1 MPLHV
6 LVWYYTRMTQNLQQ
20 YLDSLQRDQSLV
32 VDAVLKENNYSKTE
46 KVHFAGGGNG
56 TTASNDGSNNSA
68 AFDNGAGFGS
78 ETQPLPLVR
87 KTFRAG
93 KGVGNAWQRLF
104 QAQQNGAR
112 FAHLPHLID
121 CYEAG
126 EDCVVLMECIE
137 GQTFEE
143 LVQARGA
150 SVSLARSLFPGACD
164 AVSELHTGF
173 SPALIHRDVKPSNLM
188 FSHNAVVLIDLGIAR
203 SFNEEASTDTTN
215 FGTRGFAPPE
225 QFGFGQTDERS
236 DVYALGMLLFYL
248 LVGEIPAFSKI
259 DQLMEGHAVP
269 QEMQQV
275 IRGAIAF
282 DPAARFQ
289 SAEALKRAFES
300 ALKSAP
306 EAVSQ
311 SVPKFPSQSTPESA
325 PESAPKN
332 TSQSTSEA
340 ASQSTPQNFFK
351 GAPQSTSESTPP
363 NEIRPLFKQP
373 LLSKA
378 MFWLGVVWDVIL
390 FTMVGVM
397 LAGSIYT
404 ALNPVEPFTDFPL
417 LPRFIVYMCI
427 WIFVFSPVVLLFAP
441 RPLARIMPRFKT
453 WRFTKRLKIVLT
465 MLPVTFVI
473 YSVVYIIYGL

>member
-1 MPLHV
+1 
-6 LVWYYTRMTQNLQQ
+6 MTQNLQQ

-32 VDAVLKENNYSKTE
+32 VDAVLKENNYGKTE
-46 KVHFAGGGNG
+46 KVHFACGRSGA
-56 TTASNDGSNNSA
+56 TASNGNSNNNN
-68 AFDNGAGFGS
+68 AFDNGAAFNG

-104 QAQQNGAR
+104 QAQQKGAR
-112 FAHLPHLID
+112 FAHLPQIID

-126 EDCVVLMECIE
+126 EDCVVLMEFIE
-137 GQTFEE
+137 GQTFEQ

-150 SVSLARSLFPGACD
+150 SACLARTLFPGACD

-259 DQLMEGHAVP
+259 DQLLDKHAVP

-289 SAEALKRAFES
+289 SAEALKHAFES
-300 ALKSAP
+300 ALMSAP
-306 EAVSQ
+306 GTASQ
-311 SVPKFPSQSTPESA
+311 SASQSTPESTA
-325 PESAPKN
+325 ESMPEI
-332 TSQSTSEA
+332 
-340 ASQSTPQNFFK
+340 ASQ
-351 GAPQSTSESTPP
+351 STPP

-378 MFWLGVVWDVIL
+378 TFWLGVVWDVIL
-390 FTMVGVM
+390 FTLVGVM
-397 LAGSIYT
+397 LAGSIHT

-427 WIFVFSPVVLLFAP
+427 WIFVFLPALLLLAP
-441 RPLARIMPRFKT
+441 RPLAKIMPRFKT
-453 WRFTKRLKIVLT
+453 WRFKKRFKIVLV

-473 YSVVYIIYGL
+473 YSVIYIVYGL